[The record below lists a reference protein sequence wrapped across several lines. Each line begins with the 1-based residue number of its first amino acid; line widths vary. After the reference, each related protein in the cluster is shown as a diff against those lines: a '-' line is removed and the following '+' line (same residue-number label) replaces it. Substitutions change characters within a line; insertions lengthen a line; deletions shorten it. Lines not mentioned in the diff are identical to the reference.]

1 MTSPALELQQ
11 AVFAALSGDA
21 ALVAMLGSERI
32 HDHAPASVAFP
43 YITFGRSAV
52 EDWSTTTEDG
62 SEHLFSLHVWSKADG
77 KKQAL
82 EIMELTCAALHDASL
97 VLASHRLVN
106 LRAEG
111 AEVRFND
118 DHAVYHGVVRFRA
131 ITENGQ

>member
-21 ALVAMLGSERI
+21 ALIAALGLDRI

-82 EIMELTCAALHDASL
+82 EIMELARAALHDAAL
-97 VLASHRLVN
+97 VLTSHRLVN

-111 AEVRFND
+111 SDTRFND
-118 DHAVYHGVVRFRA
+118 DHAVYHGVMRFRA